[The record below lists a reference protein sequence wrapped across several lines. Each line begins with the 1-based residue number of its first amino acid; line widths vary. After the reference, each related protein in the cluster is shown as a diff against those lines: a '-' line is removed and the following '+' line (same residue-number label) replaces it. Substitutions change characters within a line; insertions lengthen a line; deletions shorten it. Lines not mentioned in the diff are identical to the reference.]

1 MSDMLRAAPKSG
13 APVLVSA
20 LGSTGEFPGSKGGI
34 EELMDGEREAWIRH
48 IGATVK
54 ASRVGRY
61 TVEELADRAGV
72 SAGLISQIE
81 RGIGNPSFETLLR
94 LSSALTLPMAE
105 MFSGQMTGDPQGRV
119 VRRDERRRIMV
130 PRDGIGMEMLVPD
143 VDRRLGVLIMTLPPN
158 LEGSSIRSSHE
169 GEECILVLEGT
180 LVATIGDQRYSLEVG
195 DTITFDAVI
204 PHWWS
209 NLTTETARILCISTP
224 PSQGRAH

>member
-1 MSDMLRAAPKSG
+1 MVELIASSSSINAQLP
-13 APVLVSA
+13 
-20 LGSTGEFPGSKGGI
+20 EGI
-34 EELMDGEREAWIRH
+34 EEAMDAQRETWVSH
-48 IGATVK
+48 IGATIK
-54 ASRVGRY
+54 ASRVGRF

-94 LSSALTLPMAE
+94 LSSALDLPMAE
-105 MFSGQMTGDPQGRV
+105 LFSAQPGGDPAGRV
-119 VRRDERRRIMV
+119 VRRADRRRIEV
-130 PRDGIGMEMLVPD
+130 PREGIGMEMLVPD

-169 GEECILVLEGT
+169 GEECILVIEGT
-180 LVATIGDQRYSLEVG
+180 LVATVGDQRYSLEEG

-209 NLTTETARILCISTP
+209 NLTDKPARILAISTP